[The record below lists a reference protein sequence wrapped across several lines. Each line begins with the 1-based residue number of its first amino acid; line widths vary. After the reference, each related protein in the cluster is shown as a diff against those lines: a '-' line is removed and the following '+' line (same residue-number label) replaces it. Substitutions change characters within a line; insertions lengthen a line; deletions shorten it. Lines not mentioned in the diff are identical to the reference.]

1 MPGQSIAQAKV
12 LEHND
17 CTMDY
22 SSGDDNSRP
31 TSPQL
36 LPTHK
41 YRPLNE
47 RMNDRIQAGANFFSL
62 EFFPPRTANG
72 AANLIAR
79 WVTYK
84 ALRAGTEGL
93 DLTKLKKKVQ

>member
-1 MPGQSIAQAKV
+1 MPGQSVAHAV
-12 LEHND
+12 VRND
-17 CTMDY
+17 CAMEY

-31 TSPQL
+31 PSPQL
-36 LPTHK
+36 LPTK

-79 WVTYK
+79 LVII
-84 ALRAGTEGL
+84 
-93 DLTKLKKKVQ
+93 